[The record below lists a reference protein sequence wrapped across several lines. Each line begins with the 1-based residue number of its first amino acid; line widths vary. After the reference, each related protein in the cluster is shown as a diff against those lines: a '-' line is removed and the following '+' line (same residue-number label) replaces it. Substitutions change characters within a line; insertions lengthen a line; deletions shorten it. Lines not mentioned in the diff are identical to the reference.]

1 MAKNNNKNKSNKKQS
16 SGNTNGITVV
26 SMPPNTP
33 KHTDIEDNVQAADHN
48 MHTETDMDR
57 TSDTNNQEPQHSSD
71 NSNSQPEKPKKSF
84 FGSLGAILMPRK
96 KYKKEIGN
104 LQSQLDE
111 LQLQLNEKSDY
122 ITSLEQTIHEKE
134 RAYSNLSKEKGQL
147 HLNINDL
154 DAKKTNLEKEI
165 SILNNK
171 YENLKKVVEDR
182 EATISNKD
190 NEIVRITQEK
200 DEKIRELKETLR
212 KQNPSDTSAEIS
224 SLEKDLQDKNKAISS
239 LNQKLKDLEAEKTAA
254 ENARENAK
262 AEREKA
268 IAELDRL
275 HSELNAIK
283 ADTTA
288 QDTIKALQKELEE
301 IKAANPDTAALVE
314 QLKDYDRLSQANASL
329 KEKLDEKENAFKA
342 LEESYT
348 QVSANLDKANRNLEE
363 AKLEA
368 AEKVK
373 EAKDKA
379 TKEIQLTRSNAE
391 KELQEAQN
399 KAKEELEN
407 EKRLA
412 ADRLNEAKAQADE
425 ALKKAIDD
433 ADQKLRETITLHK
446 HTLAEIEQKA
456 NNEKERLFK
465 EHADKIKSLKA
476 SHDAEIKSLKTTHA
490 GELENCHARVNK
502 ESVRADQLFDA
513 YCAMLRRTYHA
524 IEANLNSAAQLAV
537 TDSAPAR
544 IINNTILNNDLISL
558 TEFTSDYFIPAIED
572 IQEKSAQNL
581 HERLLKRYTE
591 LLKIASPTWVDAL
604 LRLDALLRVPF
615 IAGQFAATGID
626 ALAIQT
632 AAANIKVLLADCG
645 ITMEVPALFS
655 DTFDSARHSAEPIK
669 NIHTDVSDVASH
681 VANPETIIDLYT
693 AGYHSD
699 DQKLDRRPAVS
710 RLNA

>member
-16 SGNTNGITVV
+16 SGNTKGIPVV
-26 SMPPNTP
+26 SMTPNTP
-33 KHTDIEDNVQAADHN
+33 KHPDLEDNVRAADHN
-48 MHTETDMDR
+48 MHTETDRDR
-57 TSDTNNQEPQHSSD
+57 TSDTNHQETQHSSD
-71 NSNSQPEKPKKSF
+71 NSTSQPEKPKKSF

-111 LQLQLNEKSDY
+111 LQLELNEKSDH
-122 ITSLEQTIHEKE
+122 ITSLEQIILDKE
-134 RAYSNLSKEKGQL
+134 RANSSLSENNGQL
-147 HLNINDL
+147 YLNINDL
-154 DAKKTNLEKEI
+154 DAQKKILE
-165 SILNNK
+165 NQN
-171 YENLKKVVEDR
+171 ENLKKTNQNLEN
-182 EATISNKD
+182 TIRNKD
-190 NEIVRITQEK
+190 IEIDRITKEK
-200 DEKIRELKETLR
+200 GEKIREIQELKETLR
-212 KQNPSDTSAEIS
+212 KQNRSDTSAEIS
-224 SLEKDLQDKNKAISS
+224 GLEKDLQDKNKEISS
-239 LNQKLKDLEAEKTAA
+239 LNQKLKDLEADKTAA
-254 ENARENAK
+254 ENACNKAK

-268 IAELDRL
+268 IAERDSL

-314 QLKDYDRLSQANASL
+314 RVKDYDRLSHANASL
-329 KEKLDEKENAFKA
+329 QEELDEKENAFKA

-348 QVSANLDKANRNLEE
+348 QVSADLDKANRNLEE
-363 AKLEA
+363 AKMEA

-412 ADRLNEAKAQADE
+412 ADRVNEAKAQADE

-433 ADQKLRETITLHK
+433 ADQKLRETITLHER
-446 HTLAEIEQKA
+446 TLAEIQQKA
-456 NNEKERLFK
+456 DDEKERLLK
-465 EHADKIKSLKA
+465 EHADKIESLKA

-502 ESVRADQLFDA
+502 ESARADQLFDA

-615 IAGQFAATGID
+615 IAGQFAAAGID

>member
-16 SGNTNGITVV
+16 TGNTKGIPVV
-26 SMPPNTP
+26 SLTPDTP
-33 KHTDIEDNVQAADHN
+33 KNPDLEDNVCAADHN
-48 MHTETDMDR
+48 IHNETDRDR
-57 TSDTNNQEPQHSSD
+57 TSDTNHQETQHSSD

-84 FGSLGAILMPRK
+84 FGSLGAIFMPRK

-111 LQLQLNEKSDY
+111 LQQQLNEKSDH

-134 RAYSNLSKEKGQL
+134 RAYRSISEDMGQL
-147 HLNINDL
+147 HLKIKDL
-154 DAKKTNLEKEI
+154 DIQKTNLKKEREEKE
-165 SILNNK
+165 
-171 YENLKKVVEDR
+171 V
-182 EATISNKD
+182 TIRNKD
-190 NEIVRITQEK
+190 NEIDRITKEK
-200 DEKIRELKETLR
+200 GEKIREIQELKEALR

-224 SLEKDLQDKNKAISS
+224 GLKQDLRDKDKDIFS
-239 LNQKLKDLEAEKTAA
+239 LNKKLTDLEAEKTAA
-254 ENARENAK
+254 ENARDNAK
-262 AEREKA
+262 AEHEKA
-268 IAELDRL
+268 IAELNSL

-301 IKAANPDTAALVE
+301 IKEANPDTAALVE
-314 QLKDYDRLSQANASL
+314 RVKDYDRLSQANASL
-329 KEKLDEKENAFKA
+329 QEKLDEKENAFKD
-342 LEESYT
+342 LEETSS
-348 QVSANLDKANRNLEE
+348 QVSANLDKANRKLEEAEARYNKELEE
-363 AKLEA
+363 AKMEA

-391 KELQEAQN
+391 KELQEAKN

-433 ADQKLRETITLHK
+433 ADQKLLETITLHEN
-446 HTLAEIEQKA
+446 TLAEIQQKA
-456 NNEKERLFK
+456 NDEKERLFK
-465 EHADKIKSLKA
+465 EHADKIESLKA
-476 SHDAEIKSLKTTHA
+476 SHHAEIESLKTTHA
-490 GELENCHARVNK
+490 GELKNCLDRVDI
-502 ESVRADQLFDA
+502 ESIRADQLFDA

-572 IQEKSAQNL
+572 IPEKSAPNL

-615 IAGQFAATGID
+615 IAGQFAAAGID

-632 AAANIKVLLADCG
+632 AAANIKLLLADCG

-699 DQKLDRRPAVS
+699 DQKLNRRPAVS